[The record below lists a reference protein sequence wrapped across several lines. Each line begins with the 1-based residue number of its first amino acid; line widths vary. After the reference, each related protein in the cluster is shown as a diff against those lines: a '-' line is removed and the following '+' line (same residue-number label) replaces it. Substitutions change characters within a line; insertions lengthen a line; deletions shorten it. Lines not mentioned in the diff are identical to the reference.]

1 MKYISRSNADWVRLL
16 NLRDEETIIE
26 LRELLKRA
34 STLYLAKRLPGC
46 GWQEIGSLSDD
57 MAQDATMDV
66 LDKLSTFR
74 GDSKFTTWAYSLAIH
89 LCASEVLHMHY
100 QNVRIDSQYPI
111 LNFTKMLRDNSSAE
125 NVSERRNILEI
136 ISEIIEGLPE
146 RQKRA
151 VIGVCI
157 KQLPVLAVAKSAG
170 LNKNSLYK
178 CLHDARV
185 KILAGLENRCLTM
198 GDVLATFE
206 D

>member
-1 MKYISRSNADWVRLL
+1 MKYTSRSNDEWVRLL
-16 NLRDEETIIE
+16 SLRDEETIIE

-34 STLYLAKRLPGC
+34 STLYLAKRLPNC
-46 GWQEIGSLSDD
+46 GWQEIGALSDD

-74 GDSKFTTWAYSLAIH
+74 GDSKFTTWAYSLVIH

-111 LNFTKMLRDNSSAE
+111 LSFTKMLRDNSSAE

-136 ISEIIEGLPE
+136 VSGIIEELPE
-146 RQKRA
+146 RQKKA

-170 LNKNSLYK
+170 LNKNALYK